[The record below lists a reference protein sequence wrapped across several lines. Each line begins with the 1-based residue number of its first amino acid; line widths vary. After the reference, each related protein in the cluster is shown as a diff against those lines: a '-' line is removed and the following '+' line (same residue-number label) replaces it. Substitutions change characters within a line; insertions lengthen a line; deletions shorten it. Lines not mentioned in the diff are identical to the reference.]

1 MNNFTPKVY
10 VLDADWTPRQEVVDT
25 YLRRRQEAQDAL
37 EAEISHMDAQWEAGA
52 DEMMERPGE
61 DEATYIKS
69 YRERLAALHHE
80 DEATDEELLERWVG
94 AKRMIRR
101 SARRLKA
108 RRRAELVKL
117 AAAAGMSLVWI
128 GLLALL
134 WG

>member
-1 MNNFTPKVY
+1 MIVN
-10 VLDADWTPRQEVVDT
+10 VLERQRMLD
-25 YLRRRQEAQDAL
+25 DL
-37 EAEISHMDAQWEAGA
+37 EAEIRAMDALWEAEA
-52 DEMMERPGE
+52 DEMMERAGE
-61 DEATYIKS
+61 DEENYLRER
-69 YRERLAALHHE
+69 RERLAMLHHE
-80 DEATDEELLERWVG
+80 DEATDEELLERWAD

-101 SARRLKA
+101 SVRRLKA